1 MNMNVNMNM
10 NKMSSGG
17 VVVELGSDSPMAHN
31 EMTSSNDTSKVAGEK
46 TTMKRWVV
54 SSSSSREGGGSQPKR
69 KMLERMKKW
78 TVRMHQMVCKVGKD
92 DPRRVVHSIKV
103 GLSLTLLS
111 LIYLLEPLFQGI
123 GQNAIWAV
131 LFVILIFEFTAGATL
146 YKGLSQ
152 GIGTLSA
159 LFLAFIVKVIS
170 QSMGR
175 TGYAVFI
182 GFSVF
187 VIGML
192 TTYIRFFP
200 SIKKY
205 YDQGVLVFFATYN
218 LITVSGY
225 RDQNMLH
232 MVFQRLYVIAIGF
245 GLCIIM
251 SILIL
256 PNWSGKDLQNS
267 IISKIEAL
275 AKSINEFLI
284 LTACVN
290 EYFQEPDKKVKSSY
304 PSKDIDGGYEAA
316 LEWKSADEALETFA
330 SLEPRHSR
338 YCYPWQQYVQLGKIL
353 RHLGYTAISLHGCLE
368 SQIQTPRSVRA
379 LFRQP
384 CQHVAEEV
392 AKVLTELADSIR
404 KHCHCSPHI
413 ADELHGALQDLDIAI
428 KSQPRL
434 FLCSKPATVPRTDT
448 LDLLAWRSKRQV
460 DLSKDSNRKSL
471 HRTLS
476 NIAITS
482 LEFSEA
488 LPFAAFTSL
497 LVEMALRLELVIEE
511 VEELGRIANFK
522 EYHEECE
529 IKMNVVSEK
538 TESPDAHEL
547 QTSHTLSEE
556 ELRR

>member
-1 MNMNVNMNM
+1 
-10 NKMSSGG
+10 
-17 VVVELGSDSPMAHN
+17 
-31 EMTSSNDTSKVAGEK
+31 
-46 TTMKRWVV
+46 
-54 SSSSSREGGGSQPKR
+54 
-69 KMLERMKKW
+69 
-78 TVRMHQMVCKVGKD
+78 
-92 DPRRVVHSIKV
+92 
-103 GLSLTLLS
+103 
-111 LIYLLEPLFQGI
+111 
-123 GQNAIWAV
+123 
-131 LFVILIFEFTAGATL
+131 
-146 YKGLSQ
+146 
-152 GIGTLSA
+152 
-159 LFLAFIVKVIS
+159 
-170 QSMGR
+170 
-175 TGYAVFI
+175 
-182 GFSVF
+182 
-187 VIGML
+187 
-192 TTYIRFFP
+192 
-200 SIKKY
+200 
-205 YDQGVLVFFATYN
+205 
-218 LITVSGY
+218 
-225 RDQNMLH
+225 MLH

-275 AKSINEFLI
+275 AKSIN
-284 LTACVN
+284 ACVN
-290 EYFQEPDKKVKSSY
+290 EYFQEPDKKLKSSY
-304 PSKDIDGGYEAA
+304 SSKDIDGGYEAA
-316 LEWKSADEALETFA
+316 LECKSADEALETFA

-368 SQIQTPRSVRA
+368 SQIQTPQSVRA

-460 DLSKDSNRKSL
+460 DLYTDSNRKSL

-476 NIAITS
+476 KIAITS

-529 IKMNVVSEK
+529 IKINVISDK
-538 TESPDAHEL
+538 TESTDAHEL
-547 QTSHTLSEE
+547 QTSHTSSEE